1 MTVLNSNVRSVEKF
15 ANQEPGPPSNST
27 KKQKVKAMGDQMKE
41 LARAH
46 LLNVGL
52 PEEEV
57 LKGWD
62 SYFNFMISY
71 GLKPWNPEDLAEA
84 KSILIAFGKHREEE
98 KKYRE
103 SEKQQRKM

>member
-1 MTVLNSNVRSVEKF
+1 MSDRSKNSRNLEIS
-15 ANQEPGPPSNST
+15 
-27 KKQKVKAMGDQMKE
+27 KAMGDQMKE